1 MMFRYGKIIES
12 NSKTSRSDRFAEMS
26 KQQQLIE
33 SKKQEIKAK
42 FEERKRQEAEEA
54 LKKLN
59 SKSASENKSG
69 RDHKSLLSSRMQ
81 SWKK

>member
-1 MMFRYGKIIES
+1 MFRYGKIIES
-12 NSKTSRSDRFAEMS
+12 NNKSSRSDRFAEMS

-42 FEERKRQEAEEA
+42 FEERKRQEVAESSF
-54 LKKLN
+54 KIN
-59 SKSASENKSG
+59 QRSVSDQKSNK
-69 RDHKSLLSSRMQ
+69 DHKILTSRLQ

>member
-12 NSKTSRSDRFAEMS
+12 NTKSTRSDRFAEMS

-42 FEERKRQEAEEA
+42 FEERKRQDAEET
-54 LKKLN
+54 LKKLTTKSTSE
-59 SKSASENKSG
+59 SKSNK
-69 RDHKSLLSSRMQ
+69 DHKSLLSSRMQ

>member
-1 MMFRYGKIIES
+1 MFRYGKIIES
-12 NSKTSRSDRFAEMS
+12 NNKSSRSDRFAEMS

-42 FEERKRQEAEEA
+42 FEERKRQEAAESS
-54 LKKLN
+54 
-59 SKSASENKSG
+59 SKIGQKTVSDQKSNK
-69 RDHKSLLSSRMQ
+69 DHKILTSRLQ

>member
-12 NSKTSRSDRFAEMS
+12 NNKTSRSDRFAEMS

-42 FEERKRQEAEEA
+42 FEERKRQEVAESTPKTGHRSGSD
-54 LKKLN
+54 LKN
-59 SKSASENKSG
+59 NK
-69 RDHKSLLSSRMQ
+69 DHKTLTSSRMQ